1 MSARPKRTD
10 SGAAPRPEDDEAL
23 ALEGLRRVLRDPL
36 APPMA
41 TTNAAT
47 GLLRAIGMLGEAGE
61 KRAPSSDALAEELA
75 ELDRLEAELEGR
87 E

>member
-1 MSARPKRTD
+1 
-10 SGAAPRPEDDEAL
+10 
-23 ALEGLRRVLRDPL
+23 
-36 APPMA
+36 MA